1 MSVFG
6 TLVDNKQK
14 NTKKIIQKT
23 FKAQGLQI
31 IIKCNLKIVDYLDVT
46 LNFSDGTYSP
56 FHKPNEETTYI
67 HVESDH
73 FPQIIEKIPRS
84 IEKRLSC
91 LSSTKEIFEN
101 SKDYYE
107 QRLRQCGYNEKL
119 NYAEENNKIKQISR
133 KCNILWFNPPH
144 SKLVKTNIG
153 MIFLCLINKHFPP
166 THKYRKIFNKNT
178 IKISYSCMPNIKS
191 KISTHN

>member
-1 MSVFG
+1 M
-6 TLVDNKQK
+6 DNKQK

-31 IIKCNLKIVDYLDVT
+31 IIKCNLKIVNYLDVT

-101 SKDYYE
+101 SKDYY
-107 QRLRQCGYNEKL
+107 
-119 NYAEENNKIKQISR
+119 
-133 KCNILWFNPPH
+133 
-144 SKLVKTNIG
+144 
-153 MIFLCLINKHFPP
+153 
-166 THKYRKIFNKNT
+166 
-178 IKISYSCMPNIKS
+178 
-191 KISTHN
+191 